1 MNKKNIFIFAPLIG
15 GGGVE
20 KNLFIIA
27 NYLSNY
33 FDKISIISTSK
44 EFKPKFNKNIK
55 FITPKN
61 NFWNKTKNRRLKIL
75 VCLYLLAKQLIL
87 QRDSKVLSFQGNLY
101 CCLICKILNV

>member
-1 MNKKNIFIFAPLIG
+1 MSEIIKIVLIFPLFLIFIFAPLIR

-33 FDKISIISTSK
+33 FNKISIISTSK

-55 FITPKN
+55 FIRKCN
-61 NFWNKTKNRRLKIL
+61 YYN
-75 VCLYLLAKQLIL
+75 
-87 QRDSKVLSFQGNLY
+87 LSSWG
-101 CCLICKILNV
+101 V